1 MYISLKDGRPKM
13 LYTVQDTI
21 PRCTCTHWPLRTL
34 SCTLLFVPSH
44 IPLLTH
50 VTLSHTTPH
59 TVTLSHTTLTLS
71 HSHTTLTLSHSHT
84 TLTLTLSHTT
94 PHTPS
99 HSYTTPHTLSLSHTT
114 PHTSSHSHIPL
125 LTHHHTHIPLL
136 THHHSHTPSHIPL
149 LTPSLISAMLDI
161 LDWMFWDVHFIH
173 VITLTPSHPHTFTSS
188 LTRSKSLTDAELEQE
203 LGITNT
209 LHRMKLRLAL
219 QEVLSITTNTKLY
232 RTVHLYICSERQLEV
247 VML

>member
-1 MYISLKDGRPKM
+1 MGMPYWYIAAIRACLQNGAM
-13 LYTVQDTI
+13 LEVSVCVHLPERWQATGPCI
-21 PRCTCTHWPLRTL
+21 PFHAPFCLYPLTYH
-34 SCTLLFVPSH
+34 SSHTSHSH
-44 IPLLTH
+44 IP
-50 VTLSHTTPH
+50 P
-59 TVTLSHTTLTLS
+59 LTLS
-71 HSHTTLTLSHSHT
+71 HSHIPPSHCHTHIPSLTLSHSHI
-84 TLTLTLSHTT
+84 
-94 PHTPS
+94 PPS
-99 HSYTTPHTLSLSHTT
+99 H
-114 PHTSSHSHIPL
+114 SHSHIPL

-219 QEVLSITTNTKLY
+219 QEVLSITTNTKLH
-232 RTVHLYICSERQLEV
+232 RTVHASIVSINWR
-247 VML
+247 

>member
-1 MYISLKDGRPKM
+1 M
-13 LYTVQDTI
+13 
-21 PRCTCTHWPLRTL
+21 HPLAL
-34 SCTLLFVPSH
+34 AYPFMHPS
-44 IPLLTH
+44 
-50 VTLSHTTPH
+50 VCTLSHTTPH
-59 TVTLSHTTLTLS
+59 TRHTLTYHPSHCHTLTYHPHTVTLTYHPHTVTLTYHPHTHTLTYHSSHTITLIY
-71 HSHTTLTLSHSHT
+71 HPSHTVT
-84 TLTLTLSHTT
+84 
-94 PHTPS
+94 
-99 HSYTTPHTLSLSHTT
+99 LSHTT

-219 QEVLSITTNTKLY
+219 QEVLSITTNTKLH
-232 RTVHLYICSERQLEV
+232 RTVHASIVSINWR
-247 VML
+247 